1 MATRKTATA
10 RPQRKTGVREA
21 QAQASKDA
29 ILRAATKVFAKY
41 GYDGG
46 SVEKI
51 SKAAKSYDRMIY
63 YYFGSKE
70 GLFVAVLEG
79 IYHRMDE
86 AEAAIA
92 LDMAR
97 PVQALTEVIRFVLGY
112 YRANPDF
119 VTLLNTENLHK
130 GRHIAKSLR
139 AREYSSRAVA
149 IIEQILASGC
159 AQGLFRQGV
168 AARDLY
174 LLIAATGY
182 FYMSNRYTLT
192 SFLGESLESA
202 EAVAHWE
209 GFVIET
215 VLRTVRMDE
224 KNSNEI
230 SLPIPHEESKWQ
242 KSQPARSQA
251 RSSSAT

>member
-29 ILRAATKVFAKY
+29 ILRAATRVFAKY

-79 IYHRMDE
+79 IYQRMDE

-92 LDMAR
+92 LDMAQ

-119 VTLLNTENLHK
+119 ITLLNTENLHK
-130 GRHIAKSLR
+130 GRHITKSLR

-149 IIEQILASGC
+149 IIEQILASGA

-209 GFVIET
+209 AFVTET
-215 VLRTVRMDE
+215 VLRTVRLDE
-224 KNSNEI
+224 KNNNEI
-230 SLPIPHEESKWQ
+230 SLPTPHEESKWQ
-242 KSQPARSQA
+242 KPQPARSRA